1 MKKTLVLC
9 SKYWIEIM
17 KYQICMLKLPLENET
32 LKEVF
37 LSSGQSCKAISF
49 IMENFAVE
57 Q

>member
-9 SKYWIEIM
+9 SKFWIEIM

>member
-9 SKYWIEIM
+9 SKFWIEIM

-37 LSSGQSCKAISF
+37 CLAVNHAKRFLS
-49 IMENFAVE
+49 
-57 Q
+57 